1 MMTDEIYSI
10 GKFAKLV
17 GKSIRTLQRW
27 DRDGILTANRTA
39 TGRRFYTTAQ
49 YHQVVRTS
57 PAPEKEIRK
66 NICYTRVSGNDQ
78 KNDWMSQKHALE
90 QYIISNGIAVNEWLS
105 DVGSGL
111 NYKRKNFNY
120 LLIEVENNRVGRI
133 IIAHKDRLVRFG
145 YEWFEDFCKRHN
157 CEIIIINAESL
168 SPEEEVTKDL
178 LTIIHSFSSRLY
190 GLRRYKNEI
199 EKMVTS
205 HEND

>member
-1 MMTDEIYSI
+1 MADEIYSI

-27 DRDGILTANRTA
+27 DREGILPAYRTA
-39 TGRRFYTTAQ
+39 TGRRFYTQAQ
-49 YHQVVRTS
+49 YHQVVGTS
-57 PAPEKEIRK
+57 PAPEKETRK

-78 KNDWMSQKHALE
+78 KNDLLSQKHALE

-105 DVGSGL
+105 DVGSGI
-111 NYKRKNFNY
+111 NYKRKNFNN
-120 LLIEVENNRVGRI
+120 LLIEVENNRVARI

-145 YEWFEDFCKRHN
+145 YEWFDEFCKRHN
-157 CEIIIINAESL
+157 CEIVVINAESL

-178 LTIIHSFSSRLY
+178 LTIIHCFSSRLY
-190 GLRRYKNEI
+190 GLRRYKKEI
-199 EKMVTS
+199 TKMVVS

>member
-1 MMTDEIYSI
+1 
-10 GKFAKLV
+10 
-17 GKSIRTLQRW
+17 
-27 DRDGILTANRTA
+27 
-39 TGRRFYTTAQ
+39 
-49 YHQVVRTS
+49 
-57 PAPEKEIRK
+57 
-66 NICYTRVSGNDQ
+66 
-78 KNDWMSQKHALE
+78 MSQKDALE

-120 LLIEVENNRVGRI
+120 LLIEVENNRVARI

-145 YEWFEDFCKRHN
+145 YEWFDEFCKRHN

-178 LTIIHSFSSRLY
+178 LTIMHCFSSRLY
-190 GLRRYKNEI
+190 GLRRYKKEI
-199 EKMVTS
+199 TEMVVS

>member
-1 MMTDEIYSI
+1 MTDEFYSI

-27 DRDGILTANRTA
+27 DRDGILLANRTA
-39 TGRRFYTTAQ
+39 TGRRFYTLAQ

-57 PAPEKEIRK
+57 PAPEKEIQK

-78 KNDWMSQKHALE
+78 KNDLMSQKHALE

-120 LLIEVENNRVGRI
+120 LLIEVENNRVARI
-133 IIAHKDRLVRFG
+133 IIAHKDRLVRIG
-145 YEWFEDFCKRHN
+145 YEWFDEFCKRHN
-157 CEIIIINAESL
+157 CEIIVINAESL

-178 LTIIHSFSSRLY
+178 LTIIHCFSSRLY
-190 GLRRYKNEI
+190 GLRRYKKEI
-199 EKMVTS
+199 IKMVVS
-205 HEND
+205 NEND

>member
-1 MMTDEIYSI
+1 
-10 GKFAKLV
+10 
-17 GKSIRTLQRW
+17 
-27 DRDGILTANRTA
+27 
-39 TGRRFYTTAQ
+39 
-49 YHQVVRTS
+49 
-57 PAPEKEIRK
+57 
-66 NICYTRVSGNDQ
+66 
-78 KNDWMSQKHALE
+78 MSQKDALE

-120 LLIEVENNRVGRI
+120 LLIEVENNRVARI

-145 YEWFEDFCKRHN
+145 YEWFDEFCKRHN

-178 LTIIHSFSSRLY
+178 LTSMHCFSSRLY
-190 GLRRYKNEI
+190 GLRRYKKEI
-199 EKMVTS
+199 TEMVVS